1 MDLIE
6 ETRTRLGPVGV
17 WLPSAPL
24 APPADVELRATRR
37 IEELGYASVWSGEGV
52 GSREAFAHNGN
63 LLASTSRIVLGVGIA
78 NLWARPART
87 MQGGGATLAE
97 AHPGRFVLGV
107 GVGHAFQAAKTG
119 SDYRPLDQTRAY
131 LSAMDEAAAEHPPR
145 VPFPRVLA
153 AVGPRMLEL
162 SRDLAD
168 GAHPFAQPFE
178 HTPYAREI
186 LGPDKL
192 LIPTQSV
199 LLGDREQAR
208 SNHRRTIDMMRQM
221 GIPHYLAGWKR
232 LGYSESDVDDVSDRL
247 VDGLTAWGDEE
258 AVVKRVRDLL
268 DAGADH
274 VLVSPMGND
283 LESIVEQL
291 ERLAPALAE
300 VTR

>member
-1 MDLIE
+1 
-6 ETRTRLGPVGV
+6 
-17 WLPSAPL
+17 
-24 APPADVELRATRR
+24 
-37 IEELGYASVWSGEGV
+37 
-52 GSREAFAHNGN
+52 
-63 LLASTSRIVLGVGIA
+63 
-78 NLWARPART
+78 
-87 MQGGGATLAE
+87 
-97 AHPGRFVLGV
+97 
-107 GVGHAFQAAKTG
+107 
-119 SDYRPLDQTRAY
+119 
-131 LSAMDEAAAEHPPR
+131 MDEAAAEHPPR

>member
-6 ETRTRLGPVGV
+6 QTRARLGPVGV

-37 IEELGYASVWSGEGV
+37 IEELGYRSVWSGESGAA
-52 GSREAFAHNGN
+52 REAFAHNGN
-63 LLASTSRIVLGVGIA
+63 LLASTGGITLGAGIA
-78 NLWARPART
+78 NIWLRPART
-87 MQGGGATLAE
+87 MQAGGATLAA

-107 GVGHAFQAAKTG
+107 GIGHASQAEKAG
-119 SDYRPLDQTRAY
+119 SPYRPLEQTRAY
-131 LSAMDEAAAEHPPR
+131 LSTMDETAAEFPPP

-162 SRDLAD
+162 SAELAD

-178 HTPYAREI
+178 HTPYARKI
-186 LGPDKL
+186 LGPGKL
-192 LIPTQSV
+192 LIPAQSV
-199 LLGDREQAR
+199 LLGTREQAR
-208 SNHRRTIDMMRQM
+208 ANHQRSIALMRRMD
-221 GIPHYLAGWKR
+221 IPHYLAGWKR
-232 LGYSESDVDDVSDRL
+232 LGFTDSDIDGASDRL
-247 VDGLTAWGDEE
+247 VDSLTAWGDEE
-258 AVVKRVRDLL
+258 AVVRRVRDLL

-274 VLVSPMGND
+274 VLVSPSGDSM
-283 LESIVEQL
+283 EAIVEQL